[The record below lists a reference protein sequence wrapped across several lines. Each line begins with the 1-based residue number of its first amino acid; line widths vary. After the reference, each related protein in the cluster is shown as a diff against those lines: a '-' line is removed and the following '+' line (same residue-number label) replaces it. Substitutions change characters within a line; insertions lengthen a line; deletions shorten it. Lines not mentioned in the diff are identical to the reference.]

1 MAFFVPLTQDLHVQ
15 GTSFSLPADARRSAP
30 GQFTFAEG
38 SVALAVTRGGA
49 TVPPTITL
57 AGHRAR
63 GRRILI
69 EGARTAKLYRVGRVA
84 AIWASAHHR
93 RYSFTVAT
101 TRRPDRSLTDRIV
114 DTFHLGRD

>member
-1 MAFFVPLTQDLHVQ
+1 MAFFVPLTVDLHVR
-15 GTSFSLPADARRSAP
+15 GTSFSLPADARRTAP
-30 GQFTFAEG
+30 GQFTFGEG
-38 SVALAVTRGGA
+38 SVALVVKRGGA
-49 TVPPTITL
+49 TVPRVITL
-57 AGHRAR
+57 RGRRVH

-69 EGARTAKLYRVGRVA
+69 EGARTAKLYRVGHVA

-93 RYSFTVAT
+93 RYTFTVAT